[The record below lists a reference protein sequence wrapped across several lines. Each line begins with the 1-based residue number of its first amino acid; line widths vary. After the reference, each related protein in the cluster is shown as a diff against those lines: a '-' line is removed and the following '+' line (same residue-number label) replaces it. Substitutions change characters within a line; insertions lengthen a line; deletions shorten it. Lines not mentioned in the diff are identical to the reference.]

1 MKGENNMKQKMAML
15 LCAAVMFTS
24 SPVTVRAAEMGEE
37 VINIEEQNQLE
48 GEEQTQPEEEN
59 QPEDIEQTQPEEE
72 NQSEVSNQEQAE
84 NVQQPEVTR
93 QEQTENTDENQSEVS
108 EQEQN
113 KEEENQSEVSEQE
126 QSESMDGTV
135 NGAKVVY
142 SGKSCDLDWT
152 IDSEGKLTISGS
164 GDYASKGNI
173 RIGMVY
179 PRWMYYSDKIKTAEV
194 KVSNITCT
202 VRMFLG
208 CSALTSVDL
217 SKLDTSKVTDMSDM
231 FFGCSNLSNLNVSN
245 FNTSKVTNMSDMFYG
260 CNNLSNLN
268 VSNFDTSKVTN
279 MYWMF
284 GKCSNLSNLNVSNF
298 NTSEVTNMSGMFCEC
313 RNLSNLDVSN
323 FDTSEV
329 TSMSS
334 MFACCENLSKLDV
347 SNFNTSKVTNMKS
360 MFDFCRN
367 LSKLDVS
374 NLDTSKVTNM
384 KRMFVS
390 CDNLS
395 KLDVSNFDT
404 SKVTDMSDMFSSC
417 NKLTDLD
424 ISGFKMD
431 NCSEDKATNMIAW
444 CENLK
449 SIKVAP
455 NFKVSFDLGKND
467 NFVWKDGNG
476 KVCTSTVKNLPVSM
490 LYTRYAKASKK
501 EFASG
506 KKYGGYTF
514 VKGKDGKTRCYDANR
529 IIVTNE
535 FKFDGDYTY
544 YFQADGTAMTD
555 RLTYHPDG
563 EHIIYFDKKGHEV
576 FNSFQY
582 CPSVGYTCYFDSQ
595 GYLYKDKITFLG
607 DKVYYLNGNGKL
619 ECEGWFRFANGVDFG
634 WANSDGT
641 LRTNGFSYD
650 PYGRV
655 VFYHWNGMVARGLI
669 TDGVYYYSM
678 DMTDG
683 HYLGQF
689 PVN

>member
-1 MKGENNMKQKMAML
+1 MHGMFEG
-15 LCAAVMFTS
+15 CSFTS
-24 SPVTVRAAEMGEE
+24 
-37 VINIEEQNQLE
+37 L
-48 GEEQTQPEEEN
+48 
-59 QPEDIEQTQPEEE
+59 
-72 NQSEVSNQEQAE
+72 
-84 NVQQPEVTR
+84 
-93 QEQTENTDENQSEVS
+93 
-108 EQEQN
+108 
-113 KEEENQSEVSEQE
+113 
-126 QSESMDGTV
+126 
-135 NGAKVVY
+135 
-142 SGKSCDLDWT
+142 
-152 IDSEGKLTISGS
+152 
-164 GDYASKGNI
+164 
-173 RIGMVY
+173 
-179 PRWMYYSDKIKTAEV
+179 
-194 KVSNITCT
+194 
-202 VRMFLG
+202 
-208 CSALTSVDL
+208 DL
-217 SKLDTSKVTDMSDM
+217 SGFNTINVTSMADMFISCSIASIDLSSFNTSNVTDMAGM
-231 FFGCSNLSNLNVSN
+231 FCYNSSLTSIDLSNFDTSNV
-245 FNTSKVTNMSDMFYG
+245 TGMSWMFAG
-260 CNNLSNLN
+260 CNNLSKLD

-279 MYWMF
+279 M
-284 GKCSNLSNLNVSNF
+284 
-298 NTSEVTNMSGMFCEC
+298 
-313 RNLSNLDVSN
+313 
-323 FDTSEV
+323 
-329 TSMSS
+329 
-334 MFACCENLSKLDV
+334 
-347 SNFNTSKVTNMKS
+347 
-360 MFDFCRN
+360 
-367 LSKLDVS
+367 
-374 NLDTSKVTNM
+374 
-384 KRMFVS
+384 KRMFAS
-390 CDNLS
+390 CEKLS

-404 SKVTDMSDMFSSC
+404 SKVTDMSDMFSGC
-417 NKLTDLD
+417 DKLTDLD

-514 VKGKDGKTRCYDANR
+514 IKGKDGKTRCYDANR

-595 GYLYKDKITFLG
+595 GYLYKDQITFLG